1 LAEFSDLEALRREK
15 RAIMEEEQRLKA
27 LLALEKAK
35 THGKADRYVMV
46 RLSYYKIDVHF
57 SDCDVIYD

>member
-1 LAEFSDLEALRREK
+1 
-15 RAIMEEEQRLKA
+15 MEEEQRLKA